1 MQKDLKNKTILIV
14 DDDYVVRTV
23 LKKILLSKDYIVLEA
38 EDGQGALEQLS
49 EESPDVVI
57 CDIMMPE
64 IEGLE
69 ILKRAKSNSDTS
81 AIPFIFLT
89 SSTGLNNI
97 MVGISEGAVDYITKP
112 FRNDRVLEAVEKVL
126 NNQ

>member
-1 MQKDLKNKTILIV
+1 MENNKNKVLVV

-23 LKKILLSKDYIVLEA
+23 LKKILLAKQYTVYEA
-38 EDGQGALEQLS
+38 ENGHQALEVLTNHN
-49 EESPDVVI
+49 PDCVI

-64 IEGLE
+64 IDGLE
-69 ILKRAKSNSDTS
+69 ILKRAKSDTNTAS
-81 AIPFIFLT
+81 IPFIFLT

-112 FRNDRVLEAVEKVL
+112 FRNDRVIEAVEKVL
-126 NNQ
+126 GA